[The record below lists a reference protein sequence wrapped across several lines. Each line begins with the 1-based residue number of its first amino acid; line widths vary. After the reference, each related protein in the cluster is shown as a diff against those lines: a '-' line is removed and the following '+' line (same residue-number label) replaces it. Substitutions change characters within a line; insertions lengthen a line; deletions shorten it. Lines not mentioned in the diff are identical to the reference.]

1 MEATLRP
8 PDGATHLLSDLHDW
22 RRRPLPVADLAPF
35 TLPDDAWFEYVWLD
49 ADGAPLADPAGVPA
63 GNPWWSHACR
73 LAGPLWAV
81 DPVVAAASA
90 RAARR
95 LQGLRL
101 RSQVLGQE
109 RRAYPVLHRRV
120 RPSPGPWSIVQDGKS
135 YWHHGRLGPVADL
148 LTARGEMPPAPFPAR
163 APRAAQPRLRLPRAV
178 PRPCP
183 GRAAAGG
190 RGARD
195 TATGARILMGASLGA
210 LAGADLALARPDLF
224 TAVAAHSGAF
234 LIAPDDDPPD
244 PFAGGEWLLRQLRAG
259 RGCGLR
265 WHLECGTLEWLLPC
279 HRRLEA
285 ALLAAGCEH
294 RAVERNVG
302 HNWVNWRQALPG
314 TLRSGCSAG

>member
-35 TLPDDAWFEYVWLD
+35 ALPDDAWFEYAWLD
-49 ADGAPLADPAGVPA
+49 ADGAPCADPAGVPA
-63 GNPWWSHACR
+63 GNPWWALAYR

-81 DPVVAAASA
+81 DPAVAAAPA
-90 RAARR
+90 RAAGR
-95 LQGLRL
+95 LRSLRL
-101 RSQVLGQE
+101 RSAALGQE
-109 RRAYPVLHRRV
+109 RRAFLYSTAAPDE
-120 RPSPGPWSIVQDGKS
+120 PGPLVVVQDGKS
-135 YWHHGRLGPVADL
+135 YWLHGRLGPVADL
-148 LTARGEMPPAPFPAR
+148 LTARGEVPPAHYLLVHPERRSRDYIFSAPFRTHVLEELLPAAEAR
-163 APRAAQPRLRLPRAV
+163 VRGD
-178 PRPCP
+178 
-183 GRAAAGG
+183 GR
-190 RGARD
+190 RV
-195 TATGARILMGASLGA
+195 LLGASLGA

-234 LIAPDDDPPD
+234 LIAPGDDPPD
-244 PFAGGEWLLRQLRAG
+244 PFAGGEWLLRQLHAG
-259 RGCGLR
+259 RGRDLR

-294 RAVERNVG
+294 RAVERHVG

-314 TLRSGCSAG
+314 TLRSVLAG